1 MRFTLSNHME
11 TCHLDDKS
19 LNVEGCNHC
28 VIQRL
33 FYHDSKSLSRPFLDR
48 IQNSAIQYYEVIGG
62 MGFDLGN

>member
-1 MRFTLSNHME
+1 MKSS
-11 TCHLDDKS
+11 HLDDKS
-19 LNVEGCNHC
+19 LNVEGYNHC

-33 FYHDSKSLSRPFLDR
+33 YHHHGKASSRPFLDR